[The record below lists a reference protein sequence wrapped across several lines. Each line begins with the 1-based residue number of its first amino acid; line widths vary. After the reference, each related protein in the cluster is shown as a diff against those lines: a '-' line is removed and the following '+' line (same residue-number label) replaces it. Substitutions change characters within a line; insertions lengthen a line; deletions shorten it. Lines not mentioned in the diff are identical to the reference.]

1 MPLFP
6 NVGSGS
12 SSTLTAPKG
21 GGGRQY
27 TLSQLIAAQEAA
39 KQSKDRSFLGKV
51 FHGGKGAVTFGLRQI
66 LRPSM
71 AATNALYRGI
81 EGEDAFD
88 LSDALS
94 GAREG
99 FMLREHKAG
108 VDILEELGWNT
119 GSKLRSVA
127 GFGVDVFTDPTLPL
141 QVAATVATGGAAAP
155 ALLAGRAA
163 IAGFGKAGATAAA
176 KHAAAKEA
184 VRVLDEAGES
194 FTMRKTLA
202 HMEQGRLKRELEGKP
217 LNEVEEYELAQAQLQ
232 ARVEEDLTTRETKRL
247 QLQYNIP
254 FSGGKK
260 IKLTPASLGGTKAE
274 AFGETIVQGGRR
286 VTPKAP
292 SLARTAK
299 GGGVIGKVPGMPS
312 LANAAGRTFKHG
324 WNEEQWAKPMLMQA
338 HMAEQLFD
346 KSFKVAHDTV
356 GKHATTLSKDQM
368 RDALS
373 WAQDRV
379 SLVTRN
385 AAGKG
390 TMHKAE
396 LQGGVDKGAITQ
408 SQADFIAD
416 WHEYWEWAAS
426 RDKQFGVK
434 YDKQLGNKIYV
445 PHIYQRDGGRITK
458 SDIAK
463 AGFQYERIED
473 LTLNEMKAAA
483 DSPLGKE
490 RGWISDPLRIMA
502 YRTRRGAN
510 AQSKEVLFR
519 HMRRAAGVPMR
530 IQDVDKIAKYQ
541 DKLKK
546 MEGHFAKHE
555 WSVNNRKVA
564 GRRAKI
570 TLGVRKEHAAR
581 LKEIEAKYGAQYK
594 GVREAFERGFLNE
607 QQVIREV
614 EKIDRKKAKSIDIA
628 DKKLER
634 QMNELHEQLNKQIEY
649 SWNEL
654 GRAGDQ
660 IMKINSLL
668 EKGLKKRNPNIPS
681 GWEELKRKIGDDT
694 FAFNPELHEAM
705 TRVETTFRNDADM
718 EKIVGAWDRAMSK
731 WKVGVT
737 AVNPGYRIRNTLSDV
752 WNMYIAGVPAWAIP
766 VYAARANK
774 LQRDAAKIG
783 DKIANARGKYRP
795 TPKEQRT
802 LNTIIEAH
810 SHGILSGLFG
820 GDVETVARL
829 LGRPNVKSKGLQRGN
844 LVRAYREST
853 HVQHGELIQAY
864 ARMMGN
870 FNRRWEDKGRLTH
883 YLYRREYEK
892 MGVADAADWVKKAH
906 FDYTELTPLE
916 REKFKK
922 VLPFYTWTR
931 KNIPYQ
937 LTQMVARP
945 GKYATF
951 PKFANMFEDMAENE
965 DGEMQQPGM
974 MPEWMEEKMAFR
986 VPFFGDNAMTLPL
999 VGVTDLQKIDPTQGV
1014 GSMVKG
1020 VVSMAAPPLKIPVEL
1035 ATGRSLMT
1043 GQEIDDGSRKPV
1055 SGLAASVLRF
1065 VPGADVGTTARNV
1078 RGERV
1083 EGVGASPW
1091 AAYIAQQLPML
1102 NTAVNATSSIA
1113 REKRGD
1119 NQFLPI
1125 IGYAGGVAIYDR
1137 DLEAEQ
1143 AAALIE
1149 NREKVAKVLRN
1160 LRREGIVPPSDNK
1173 RGKFEQDIL
1182 LPALR
1187 GG

>member
-1 MPLFP
+1 MPLLP
-6 NVGSGS
+6 VPSTSGS
-12 SSTLTAPKG
+12 SIPKLLVG
-21 GGGRQY
+21 GGGGSGGRQY

-39 KQSKDRSFLGKV
+39 KKSKDRSFLGKV
-51 FHGGKGAVTFGLRQI
+51 FQGGKGAVTFGLRQI
-66 LRPSM
+66 LRPSI
-71 AATNALYRGI
+71 AVTSGLYRGL

-88 LSDALS
+88 FSDAAR

-99 FMLREHKAG
+99 FMLRDHKAG
-108 VDILEELGWNT
+108 VDILDELGWNG
-119 GSKLRSVA
+119 GSKWRSVA

-141 QVAATVATGGAAAP
+141 QIAATVATGGTAAP

-184 VRVLDEAGES
+184 IKVLEEAGEG

-202 HMEQGRLKRELEGKP
+202 HAEQGRLKREIEGKP
-217 LNEVEEYELAQAQLQ
+217 LNEVEQYELAQAQLQ
-232 ARVEEDLTTRETKRL
+232 ARVEEDLATRETKRL

-254 FSGGKK
+254 FSRGKK
-260 IKLTPASLGGTKAE
+260 IKLTPASLGGKKVE
-274 AFGETIVQGGRR
+274 AFGETIVEGGRR
-286 VTPKAP
+286 ITPKAP

-356 GKHATTLSKDQM
+356 GKHATTLNKDQM

-373 WAQDRV
+373 WAQERLT
-379 SLVTRN
+379 LVTRDKR
-385 AAGKG
+385 GKG
-390 TMHKAE
+390 MMHKAE
-396 LQGGVDKGAITQ
+396 LQGGIDSGKITQ
-408 SQADFIAD
+408 QQGDFIAD
-416 WHEYWEWAAS
+416 WHEYWEWAAK

-434 YDKQLGNKIYV
+434 YEEQLGNKIYV
-445 PHIYQRDGGRITK
+445 PHIYQRDGGQITK
-458 SDIAK
+458 SDPAL
-463 AGFQYERIED
+463 ANFQHKRLGD
-473 LTLNEMKAAA
+473 LTMNEMKAASDA
-483 DSPLGKE
+483 RKAKGVPHGE
-490 RGWISDPLRIMA
+490 EWISDPLHVMA
-502 YRTRRGAN
+502 IRTRRGAM

-519 HMRRAAGVPMR
+519 HMRTAAGVPTR
-530 IQDVDKIAKYQ
+530 VQDVAKIEKYQ
-541 DKLKK
+541 AKLAQ
-546 MEGHFAKHE
+546 MEGRFAKHE
-555 WSVNNRKVA
+555 WSVNTRKVA

-570 TLGVRKEHAAR
+570 TLGVRRAHTAR
-581 LKEIEAKYGAQYK
+581 LKEIEEKYGAQYR
-594 GVREAFERGFLNE
+594 GVRESYDKGFLNE
-607 QQVIREV
+607 SQVVREV
-614 EKIDRKKAKSIDIA
+614 DAIDKKKAKSIDIA

-634 QMNELHEQLNKQIEY
+634 QMSELHGELNKQIDY

-660 IMKINSLL
+660 SMKINSLL
-668 EKGLKKRNPNIPS
+668 EKGLKTRNKNIPE
-681 GWEELKRKIGDDT
+681 GWVELKRKIGDDT
-694 FAFNPELHEAM
+694 FAFNPELHSAM
-705 TRVETTFRNDADM
+705 TRVENTFRNDADM
-718 EKIVGAWDRAMSK
+718 EKLVGAWDRAMSK

-737 AVNPGYRIRNTLSDV
+737 AVNPGYRVRNTLSDV
-752 WNMYIAGVPAWAIP
+752 WNMYVAGVPAWAIP
-766 VYAARANK
+766 VYAGRANK
-774 LQRDAAKIG
+774 LQREAGKIG
-783 DKIANARGKYRP
+783 NKIANARGKYTP
-795 TPKEQRT
+795 TPKEQET
-802 LNTIIEAH
+802 LNTVIEAH

-820 GDVETVARL
+820 GDVETVSRL
-829 LGRPNVKSKGLQRGN
+829 LAQGSKASVDLQTGH
-844 LVRAYREST
+844 LIRAYT
-853 HVQHGELIQAY
+853 
-864 ARMMGN
+864 RMMGN

-892 MGVADAADWVKKAH
+892 MGVADSADWVKKAH

-937 LTQMVARP
+937 LTQLVSRP

-951 PKFANMFEDMAENE
+951 PKMASMFEDMAENE
-965 DGEMQQPGM
+965 DGSMQQPGM
-974 MPEWMEEKMAFR
+974 LPEWMEEKMAFR
-986 VPFFGDNAMTLPL
+986 VPFFGDNSMTLPL
-999 VGVTDLQKIDPTQGV
+999 IGVTDLQKIDPTQGLDSFV
-1014 GSMVKG
+1014 KGGMSMVTPFIKT
-1020 VVSMAAPPLKIPVEL
+1020 PVEI
-1035 ATGRSLMT
+1035 AMGRSLMT
-1043 GQEIDDGSRKPV
+1043 GQELDDGSRKPI
-1055 SGLAASVLRF
+1055 SGAAAALLQY

-1091 AAYIAQQLPML
+1091 VSYLAQQLPML
-1102 NTAVNATSSIA
+1102 NTAVNSTSSIA

-1119 NQFLPI
+1119 NQLLPI

-1149 NREKVAKVLRN
+1149 NRDAVAKVLRN

-1173 RGKFEQDIL
+1173 RGKFEKDIL
-1182 LPALR
+1182 LPALK

>member
-39 KQSKDRSFLGKV
+39 KRSKDRSFLGKV
-51 FHGGKGAVTFGLRQI
+51 FQGGKGAVTFGLRQI
-66 LRPSM
+66 LRPSF
-71 AATNALYRGI
+71 AATSGIYRGI

-88 LSDALS
+88 ISDAMR

-99 FMLREHKAG
+99 FMLRDRKAG

-141 QVAATVATGGAAAP
+141 QIGATVATGGAAAP

-184 VRVLDEAGES
+184 VKVLEEAGEG

-202 HMEQGRLKRELEGKP
+202 LAEQGRLKRELEGKP

-232 ARVEEDLTTRETKRL
+232 ARVEEDLMLRETKRL

-254 FSGGKK
+254 FSRGKALKLSPVALGGKK
-260 IKLTPASLGGTKAE
+260 IAE
-274 AFGETIVQGGRR
+274 FGETIVEGGRR
-286 VTPKAP
+286 ITPKAP

-299 GGGVIGKVPGMPS
+299 GAGVIGKVPGMPT
-312 LANAAGRTFKHG
+312 LAKAAGRTFKHG
-324 WNEEQWAKPMLMQA
+324 WDEEQWAKPMLMQA

-356 GKHATTLSKDQM
+356 GKHATTLNKDQM

-373 WAQDRV
+373 WAQDRL

-408 SQADFIAD
+408 AQADFVAD
-416 WHEYWEWAAS
+416 WHEYWEWAAA

-434 YDKQLGNKIYV
+434 YDKQLGDKIYV

-490 RGWISDPLRIMA
+490 RGWISDPLHIMA
-502 YRTRRGAN
+502 IRTRRGAN

-519 HMRRAAGVPMR
+519 HMRTAAGIPTR
-530 IQDVDKIAKYQ
+530 IQDIEKIKKYQ
-541 DKLKK
+541 AKLKE
-546 MEGHFAKHE
+546 MQARFDKHE
-555 WSVNNRKVA
+555 WSVNSRKVA

-570 TLGVRKEHAAR
+570 TLEVRKAHKTR
-581 LKEIEAKYGAQYK
+581 LAEIETKYAAQYK
-594 GVREAFERGFLNE
+594 GVREAFDRGFLNE
-607 QQVIREV
+607 SQVIREV
-614 EKIDRKKAKSIDIA
+614 EAIDRKKAKSIAIA

-634 QMNELHEQLNKQIEY
+634 QMSELHEKLNQQIQY

-654 GRAGDQ
+654 GAAGDRV
-660 IMKINSLL
+660 MKINSLL
-668 EKGLKKRNPNIPS
+668 EKGLKKRNPNIPP
-681 GWEELKRKIGDDT
+681 GWQELKRKIGDDT

-737 AVNPGYRIRNTLSDV
+737 AVNPGYRVRNTLSDV

-774 LQRDAAKIG
+774 LQKDAAKIG

-820 GDVETVARL
+820 GDVETVSRL
-829 LGRPNVKSKGLQRGN
+829 LAQGSKASVDFQTG
-844 LVRAYREST
+844 
-853 HVQHGELIQAY
+853 HLIRAY

-892 MGVADAADWVKKAH
+892 MGVADSADWVKKAH

-922 VLPFYTWTR
+922 VMPFYTWTR

-951 PKFANMFEDMAENE
+951 PKVANMFEDMAQQD
-965 DGEMQQPGM
+965 DGAMEQPGLL
-974 MPEWMEEKMAFR
+974 PKWMEQKMAFR

-999 VGVTDLQKIDPTQGV
+999 IGVTDLQKADPTQGV
-1014 GSMVKG
+1014 RSITKDWMGMVTPFIK
-1020 VVSMAAPPLKIPVEL
+1020 VPVEI
-1035 ATGRSLMT
+1035 AMGRSMLT
-1043 GQEIDDGSRKPV
+1043 GQEIDDGSRKPI
-1055 SGLAASVLRF
+1055 SGFAAAALQY

-1091 AAYIAQQLPML
+1091 AAYLASQLPMV
-1102 NTAVNATSSIA
+1102 NTIVNSTSSIA

-1119 NQFLPI
+1119 NQLLPI
-1125 IGYAGGVAIYDR
+1125 IGYVGGVAIYDR

-1160 LRREGIVPPSDNK
+1160 LRREGAVPPSKNK
-1173 RGKFEQDIL
+1173 RGKFEEDIL

>member
-1 MPLFP
+1 MPLLP
-6 NVGSGS
+6 TPSSSSSSIPKLLVGGGSGS
-12 SSTLTAPKG
+12 
-21 GGGRQY
+21 GGRQY

-39 KQSKDRSFLGKV
+39 KQSKDRSFLGKI

-66 LRPSM
+66 LRPSI
-71 AATNALYRGI
+71 AVTSGIYRGL

-88 LSDALS
+88 ISDAAR

-99 FMLREHKAG
+99 FMLRDHKAG
-108 VDILEELGWNT
+108 VDILDELGWNK
-119 GSKLRSVA
+119 GSKWRSVA

-141 QVAATVATGGAAAP
+141 QLAATVATGGAAAP

-163 IAGFGKAGATAAA
+163 IAGFGKAGVTAAA

-184 VRVLDEAGES
+184 VKVLEEAGEG

-202 HMEQGRLKRELEGKP
+202 VAEQGRLKRELEGKP
-217 LNEVEEYELAQAQLQ
+217 LNEVEEYQLAQAQLQ
-232 ARVEEDLTTRETKRL
+232 ARVEEDLATRESKRL

-254 FSGGKK
+254 FSRGKK
-260 IKLTPASLGGTKAE
+260 ITLSPASLGGTKVE
-274 AFGETIVQGGRR
+274 QFGETVVEGGRR
-286 VTPKAP
+286 ITPKAP

-299 GGGVIGKVPGMPS
+299 GGGVIGKVPGLPG
-312 LANAAGRTFKHG
+312 LANATGRAFKHG
-324 WNEEQWAKPMLMQA
+324 WGEEEWAKPMLMQA

-356 GKHATTLSKDQM
+356 GKHATTLDKQQM

-373 WAQDRV
+373 WAQERLT
-379 SLVTRN
+379 LVTRDKR
-385 AAGKG
+385 GKG

-396 LQGGVDKGAITQ
+396 LQAGVDSGKLTQ
-408 SQADFIAD
+408 AQADFVAD
-416 WHEYWEWAAS
+416 WHEYWEWAAK
-426 RDKQFGVK
+426 RDKTFGVR
-434 YDKQLGNKIYV
+434 YEEQLGNKIYV
-445 PHIYQRDGGRITK
+445 PHIYQRDGGQITK
-458 SDIAK
+458 SDPAL
-463 AGFQYERIED
+463 GNFQHKRLGD
-473 LTLNEMKAAA
+473 LTMNEMKAASDA
-483 DSPLGKE
+483 RKAQGVRYSE
-490 RGWISDPLRIMA
+490 EWISDPLQVMA
-502 YRTRRGAN
+502 IRTRRGAI

-519 HMRRAAGVPMR
+519 HMRTAAGVPTKV
-530 IQDVDKIAKYQ
+530 QDIAKIEKYQ
-541 DKLKK
+541 AKLKK

-555 WSVNNRKVA
+555 WAVNSRKVA

-570 TLGVRKEHAAR
+570 TLGVRKAHAAK
-581 LKEIEAKYGAQYK
+581 LKEIELHYNKQYAAVHVAYDK
-594 GVREAFERGFLNE
+594 GMRTEE
-607 QQVIREV
+607 QVLRDV
-614 EKIDRKKAKSIDIA
+614 ADIDRKKAKSIDVA

-634 QMNELHEQLNKQIEY
+634 QMSELHEQLNKQINY

-654 GRAGDQ
+654 GRAGDH

-668 EKGLKKRNPNIPS
+668 EKGLKTRNKNIPE
-681 GWEELKRKIGDDT
+681 GWVELKRKIGDDT
-694 FAFNPELHEAM
+694 YAFPPELHDAM

-718 EKIVGAWDRAMSK
+718 EKLVGAWDQAMSK

-737 AVNPGYRIRNTLSDV
+737 AINPGYRVRNTLSDV
-752 WNMYIAGVPAWAIP
+752 WNMYVAGVPAWAIP

-795 TPKEQRT
+795 TPQEQRT
-802 LNTIIEAH
+802 LNTVIEAH
-810 SHGILSGLFG
+810 SHGVLSGLFG
-820 GDVETVARL
+820 GDVETVSRL
-829 LGRPNVKSKGLQRGN
+829 LAQGSKASVDAQTG
-844 LVRAYREST
+844 
-853 HVQHGELIQAY
+853 HLIRAY

-892 MGVADAADWVKKAH
+892 MGVADSADWVKKAH

-937 LTQMVARP
+937 LTQMVTRP
-945 GKYATF
+945 GKFATF
-951 PKFANMFEDMAENE
+951 PKFANMFEDMSQNE
-965 DGEMQQPGM
+965 DGPMAQPGM
-974 MPEWMEEKMAFR
+974 LPKWMEEKMAFR

-999 VGVTDLQKIDPTQGV
+999 VGVTDLQKIDPTQSF
-1014 GSMVKG
+1014 GSFLKG
-1020 VVSMAAPPLKIPVEL
+1020 GVSMAAPPFKIPMEI
-1035 ATGRSLMT
+1035 AMGRSLMT
-1043 GQEIDDGSRKPV
+1043 GQKLDDGSRKPV
-1055 SGLAASVLRF
+1055 SGLAASVLQF
-1065 VPGADVGTTARNV
+1065 VPGADVGTTSRNV

-1091 AAYIAQQLPML
+1091 VSYLAQQLPMV
-1102 NTAVNATSSIA
+1102 NTVVNATSSIA

-1149 NREKVAKVLRN
+1149 NREAVARVLRN
-1160 LRREGIVPPSDNK
+1160 LRREGVVPPSDNK
-1173 RGKFEQDIL
+1173 RGSFEKNIL
-1182 LPALR
+1182 LPAL
-1187 GG
+1187 GGG